1 MRISILGA
9 GAMGMLFGGYLSQRN
24 DVWLIDVNK
33 DRITKINSD
42 GVAVRETDGD
52 MIFYPRAAEE
62 SESLGKMD
70 LILVFV
76 KAMYTCSALEAN
88 RCLIGPDTYL
98 MSLQNGV
105 GHEVKLLRFSDRDH
119 VIIGSTQHNSSI
131 IDNGHVNHGGRGKT
145 FIGLL
150 DGHSDRLRSIA
161 KNFSACGF
169 DCATSDEVKEQIW
182 RKLFLNTS
190 ASVLTAMLQVPLGF
204 ILDDPYA
211 GSLMEKLARE
221 AVAVANAEGIASFD
235 VDCIVAD
242 IKELLTNAKD
252 GYTSIY
258 ADVKNGTYT
267 EVDTISGSVVDAA
280 KRLDVPVPFHEMA
293 VSLIH
298 AMENKNRNHIN

>member
-1 MRISILGA
+1 
-9 GAMGMLFGGYLSQRN
+9 MGMLFGGYLSQRN

-42 GVAVRETDGD
+42 GVAVRETDVD

-131 IDNGHVNHGGRGKT
+131 IDNQQNP
-145 FIGLL
+145 L
-150 DGHSDRLRSIA
+150 
-161 KNFSACGF
+161 
-169 DCATSDEVKEQIW
+169 
-182 RKLFLNTS
+182 
-190 ASVLTAMLQVPLGF
+190 LQVAVTQRRRKEELKLPHLMKPRTRAAECC
-204 ILDDPYA
+204 ILQSPA
-211 GSLMEKLARE
+211 TQTRCWLPK
-221 AVAVANAEGIASFD
+221 
-235 VDCIVAD
+235 
-242 IKELLTNAKD
+242 
-252 GYTSIY
+252 
-258 ADVKNGTYT
+258 
-267 EVDTISGSVVDAA
+267 
-280 KRLDVPVPFHEMA
+280 
-293 VSLIH
+293 
-298 AMENKNRNHIN
+298 